1 MHGRHRRR
9 VEPTIKIENT
19 DEDENVSNSSADA
32 PSSDEDTRTANAR
45 LFNREANSRM
55 RLTKPGELDLNG
67 YVAGQAISPKRIRP
81 ESMTG
86 SLIH

>member
-1 MHGRHRRR
+1 

-32 PSSDEDTRTANAR
+32 PSSDEDTRAENAR
-45 LFNREANSRM
+45 PSDGELYSRM
-55 RLTKPGELDLNG
+55 RLTKPSKLDLNG
-67 YVAGQAISPKRIRP
+67 YAAGQAFSSKGILP